1 MCSQVLFRN
10 YTKELNNLTLDDLT
24 LDTCDCK
31 NIEHFDMEWFILYLD
46 PSSRS
51 MNSRNT
57 YLVCRM
63 FWCDDAVHS
72 DVCWN
77 DPQPPYNFS
86 QVCIKRK
93 IFYRVCGNVTLMHVW
108 CTMYLVK
115 KNFFVRFVYNILYLS
130 DCSSVGFTKSAGTN
144 EEQLHGCG
152 DLGQENKCRE

>member
-24 LDTCDCK
+24 LDTCDFK

-93 IFYRVCGNVTLMHVW
+93 IFYRVCGNLSLMHVW

-115 KNFFVRFVYNILYLS
+115 KNFCQICLYKHIVFVRLLQCWFHKV
-130 DCSSVGFTKSAGTN
+130 CWN
-144 EEQLHGCG
+144 E
-152 DLGQENKCRE
+152 

>member
-1 MCSQVLFRN
+1 M
-10 YTKELNNLTLDDLT
+10 TLDDLT
-24 LDTCDCK
+24 LDTCDFK

-72 DVCWN
+72 DICWN

-115 KNFFVRFVYNILYLS
+115 KNFCQIITYCICQIAPVLVSQSLLERMRNNFMVVEIWDKKTNAENDKVGYLKQF
-130 DCSSVGFTKSAGTN
+130 G
-144 EEQLHGCG
+144 
-152 DLGQENKCRE
+152 